1 MQGVANSPVRA
12 VESGATPYLDWVAL
26 AENSLSLDEAVL
38 SVGEVYAFGAHPYLL
53 WMQAPG
59 TSRAAFRR
67 SQLPFRFAVEAFSQA
82 LAAVLARMPV
92 LEQRLAL
99 VDNIWEE
106 HGRGSS
112 LRSHKSTF
120 QHYLQALGATATELQ
135 SPCSLPVLAF
145 NQSILNYCLTQAG
158 EAGAALLG
166 TIEYLYIEVSAAI
179 ARTLHQ
185 RHWATVGSQAH
196 YTLHEKLD
204 VEHAQELLRLAQPAW
219 NDPRSCPQV
228 AQALTLGAY
237 YFWTLY
243 NGLLL

>member
-1 MQGVANSPVRA
+1 MQVVANSPVRA
-12 VESGATPYLDWVAL
+12 VESGAMPQLDWAIL
-26 AENSLSLDEAVL
+26 AKNSVSLDEAVL
-38 SVGEVYAFGAHPYLL
+38 RIGEIYAFGTHPYLL

-59 TSRAAFRR
+59 TSRAAFLRT
-67 SQLPFRFAVEAFSQA
+67 QLPFRFAVESFSQA

-92 LEQRLAL
+92 VEQRLPL

-120 QHYLQALGATATELQ
+120 QQYLQALGATAPELQ

-185 RHWATVGSQAH
+185 RCWATVGSQAH
-196 YTLHEKLD
+196 YNLHEKLD
-204 VEHAQELLRLAQPAW
+204 VEHAQELLRLAQSAW
-219 NDPRSCPQV
+219 DDPRSRPQI